1 MLQFDEETKLKA
13 PLLFAF
19 AINEKKNN
27 LKQNKLQI

>member
-19 AINEKKNN
+19 AINEKKKM
-27 LKQNKLQI
+27 KQNKLQI